1 MLGAYVNPDK
11 TTRKLDQLA
20 PEGMQ
25 FDRAYGSPVCTPT
38 RVSLDFRWEL
48 TIEFRR
54 NRAGLRDLPRE
65 KKSSDPQ
72 PELAER

>member
-48 TIEFRR
+48 TSEFRR

-65 KKSSDPQ
+65 KKSNDPQ

>member
-48 TIEFRR
+48 TSEFRR
-54 NRAGLRDLPRE
+54 NRAGLAGSAKGE
-65 KKSSDPQ
+65 KEQ
-72 PELAER
+72 